1 MPSPSAENSRR
12 RIEGNSS
19 AIRFGVVHLG
29 SRNMEFEGGPAA
41 RCESSLANAETI
53 SLAAAA
59 ASAGHRKGVKRTKRH
74 RRCNRRPQT
83 VGLPER
89 IVNVADR
96 RHFPLFGKSIPP
108 LIARRCRGHLVPVRN
123 GARRP
128 PNGHRMDLAVAITD
142 LLLIGVK
149 LASAYR
155 RGTMKSLRNGALQ
168 CRYSEGRSRVTTS
181 IG

>member
-41 RCESSLANAETI
+41 RCASSLANAETI

-89 IVNVADR
+89 IVNAARGGEVGA
-96 RHFPLFGKSIPP
+96 HAGYFG
-108 LIARRCRGHLVPVRN
+108 
-123 GARRP
+123 
-128 PNGHRMDLAVAITD
+128 
-142 LLLIGVK
+142 
-149 LASAYR
+149 SAEKE
-155 RGTMKSLRNGALQ
+155 TLRDAL
-168 CRYSEGRSRVTTS
+168 R
-181 IG
+181 

>member
-41 RCESSLANAETI
+41 RCASSLANAETI

-89 IVNVADR
+89 IVNAADR

-108 LIARRCRGHLVPVRN
+108 LIARWCCGHLYPCAMGR
-123 GARRP
+123 ADLMLKLLP
-128 PNGHRMDLAVAITD
+128 MDV
-142 LLLIGVK
+142 LLIGAK
-149 LASAYR
+149 LTSAYR
-155 RGTMKSLRNGALQ
+155 LGTMKSLQNGALQ
-168 CRYSEGRSRVTTS
+168 CRWSEARSRVTTS

>member
-41 RCESSLANAETI
+41 RCASSLANAETI

-89 IVNVADR
+89 IVNAADR
-96 RHFPLFGKSIPP
+96 RHVPLFGKSVPP
-108 LIARRCRGHLVPVRN
+108 LIARWCCGHLYPCAMGR
-123 GARRP
+123 ADLMLKLLLMA
-128 PNGHRMDLAVAITD
+128 PNGP
-142 LLLIGVK
+142 G
-149 LASAYR
+149 S
-155 RGTMKSLRNGALQ
+155 RNNWTY
-168 CRYSEGRSRVTTS
+168 CSSELN
-181 IG
+181 